1 MWELKDSFHS
11 WWMSQSYFIN
21 IYKHMQRVDRDILYD
36 KEKRDIRLFTSPP
49 NHDTMSMLDS
59 ISVINNLWVTWDETD
74 NIVLWTLYIL
84 SYTTCWLVVRFC
96 HQFDKICQCNF
107 EWILESLTLMNL
119 NYVSKRKIVKTV
131 TYIFKYQILV
141 NEDMWVD

>member
-131 TYIFKYQILV
+131 TYIFKFQILV